1 MNFEDDISRKTIAV
15 VGASGYIGTSLVSRI
30 EKSKARI
37 IRVSRRPLSPK
48 KNVDDWTLNICNKS
62 SWDRIVKEA
71 DIIIHLS

>member
-48 KNVDDWTLNICNKS
+48 KMLMIGLLIFAISLVGTG
-62 SWDRIVKEA
+62 
-71 DIIIHLS
+71 